1 MTLSD
6 QTIQIVVGPT
16 AGGKSSY
23 ALGLADKYNGVII
36 NADSMQIY
44 DALHVLSAQPPAEDL
59 AQAPHVLYSVLSPA
73 ERCTPQIW
81 REMAEREI
89 RKAQNAGQTSILV
102 GGTGL
107 YIKAL
112 TEGFSPIP
120 DVPPAIREESVAMQ
134 QELGNPAFHEAL
146 AAFDPVMAEQLN
158 PNDTQR
164 LVRAWEV
171 FKATGKSLSYW
182 QSLPPSGPPEN
193 MEFAITFLNP
203 PREILYERCNQRFDQ
218 MLDLDILDEIKTL
231 KSDIKTGNVPAD
243 APITNALGYHPFC
256 DYLEDTELL
265 ENATERAKAETR
277 QYAKRQI
284 TWFKNQLPKPIT
296 EII

>member
-1 MTLSD
+1 MASPV

-16 AGGKSSY
+16 ASGKSSY
-23 ALGLADKYNGVII
+23 ALDQADKYNGIII

-59 AQAPHVLYSVLSPA
+59 AQAPHILYSALSPA
-73 ERCTPQIW
+73 ERCTPQLW
-81 REMAEREI
+81 REMAVREI
-89 RKAQNAGQTSILV
+89 RKAQDAGHTPILV

-120 DVPPAIREESVAMQ
+120 DIPPEIRKDAVATQ
-134 QELGNPAFHEAL
+134 EELGNPAFHAAL
-146 AAFDPVMAEQLN
+146 AATDPEMAARLN

-164 LVRAWEV
+164 LIRAWEV
-171 FKATGKSLSYW
+171 HKATGKSLAHW

-193 MEFAITFLNP
+193 MKFAITFINP
-203 PREILYERCNQRFDQ
+203 PRDILYERCNIRFDQ
-218 MLDLDILDEIKTL
+218 MLDLGILDEIKTL
-231 KSDIKTGNVPAD
+231 KSEIEAGNVPKD

-256 DYLEDTELL
+256 DYLAGDESLVS
-265 ENATERAKAETR
+265 ATDKAKAETR
-277 QYAKRQI
+277 QYAKRQV
-284 TWFKNQLPKPIT
+284 TWFKNQLPDAKT
-296 EII
+296 ETK